1 MCVPIWSMGDK
12 RAFRKKKRW
21 EIRCLPES
29 YIADSDAGITRRLV
43 RLPEFCAAKR
53 LFAYCSVGREVDTR
67 QILTLAAQASKAI
80 ALPVVLGEGR
90 MEFALFQDFEKLR
103 AGALQIPEPG
113 PEAPRLQPE
122 AGDLILVPGLC
133 FDAEGYRL
141 GQGGG
146 YYDRLLECCPA
157 LSVGLARERLMCPDI
172 PREAHD
178 RPVDILITEAR
189 TLR

>member
-1 MCVPIWSMGDK
+1 MSDK
-12 RAFRKKKRW
+12 RSFRTKKRW

-29 YIADSDAGITRRLV
+29 YISESDAGIVRQLV
-43 RLPEFCAAKR
+43 RLPEYCAAKR
-53 LFAYCSVGREVDTR
+53 LFAYCSIGREVDTR
-67 QILTLAAQASKAI
+67 QILDLAMRSGKEI
-80 ALPVVLGEGR
+80 ALPVVLGGGK
-90 MEFALFQDFEKLR
+90 MEFALFQDF
-103 AGALQIPEPG
+103 GALRSGALHIPEPA
-113 PEAPRLQPE
+113 PEAPRMQPDI
-122 AGDLILVPGLC
+122 GDLILVPGLC

-146 YYDRLLECCPA
+146 YYDRFLSGCPA

>member
-1 MCVPIWSMGDK
+1 MSDK

-21 EIRCLPES
+21 EIRCLPEA
-29 YIADSDAGITRRLV
+29 YITDSDAGITRRLV
-43 RLPEFCAAKR
+43 RLPEFLAARR

-67 QILTLAAQASKAI
+67 QILALAAQAGKTV
-80 ALPVVLGEGR
+80 ALPVVLGDGL
-90 MEFALFQDFEKLR
+90 MEYALFQDFEKLR
-103 AGALQIPEPG
+103 DGALHIPEPG
-113 PEAPRLQPE
+113 PEAPRLQPA
-122 AGDLILVPGLC
+122 AGDLVLVPGLC
-133 FDAEGYRL
+133 FDGERYRM

-146 YYDRLLECCPA
+146 YYDRLLERCPS
-157 LSVGLARERLMCPDI
+157 LSVGLARERLMPPHV